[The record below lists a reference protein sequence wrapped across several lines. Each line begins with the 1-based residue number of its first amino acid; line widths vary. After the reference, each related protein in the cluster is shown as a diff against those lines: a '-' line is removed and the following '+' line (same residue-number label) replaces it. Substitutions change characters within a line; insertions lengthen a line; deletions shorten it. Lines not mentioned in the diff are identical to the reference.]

1 MNYPQSPEKNVLEK
15 RERLCSGLVTV
26 NKENINH
33 LKCYFGAHETE
44 MKHNMKCSFI
54 SEGFILLTFNH
65 SILFALF
72 IKFEG
77 KNTF

>member
-1 MNYPQSPEKNVLEK
+1 MSEK
-15 RERLCSGLVTV
+15 RERLYSGLVTV
-26 NKENINH
+26 NEENINR
-33 LKCYFGAHETE
+33 LKCCFGVHETG

-65 SILFALF
+65 SILVALF

-77 KNTF
+77 KNTIFFFYK